1 MSNFPG
7 RRRTVGVSIG
17 SGAGASS
24 DSTSRHGRPSELSA
38 SLQNEQQQQQQVVYD
53 FARRGIGTRSIY
65 AAPALSSLPGEDTD
79 ADYSQTPNSIRDRTM
94 LLSSLT
100 RQTGRHEDTSSN
112 YDDAVSPG
120 LPVISGNSRCRSSDS
135 ISISGQ
141 DDMSSIDQILASGAS
156 STDGNLSRLLRE
168 RLPPPMA
175 AATTTTVPPGV
186 RHNRSESMQLPPLNF
201 GYLGPDRIPRNAKRQ
216 EPNVTVPLLHEQPS
230 SMSYSS
236 SLHWTEASQMRGD
249 PESDSGSRLEL
260 LADSESE
267 SELQHSPYCFDQ
279 PPFEADRAHS
289 YLQRYGYAAIDLVA
303 WPLQYVPAV
312 VLGLILNLLDGLSY
326 GLIAFPVSIPVFDKF
341 GPVGF
346 SMYMLSTAVSQL
358 VYSSGASAFRGANGS
373 MLIEAIPFLYAMCE
387 TIVQSVGDSQ
397 PDRIVATTMVAYATS
412 TIITG
417 AVFFLLG
424 FLGIGALV
432 DFFPRHILVGCIG
445 GVGYFLFQTGL
456 EVTSRLKLELSWH
469 VMRELLRP
477 NTLGLWASSLL
488 VAVLLRVLN
497 TRFKHPLF
505 VPVFFMLVP
514 AAFYMVTSLLGLSLE
529 TLRAAGWVFSL
540 PDSGVPFYHFYTLF
554 DFGNTDWRAICQAGP
569 TMLGL
574 AFFSILHVPINVP
587 ALAVSTNA
595 DKVDTNRELVAHG
608 ISNILSGCLG
618 SFQNYLVYSNSL
630 LFIRSGGNS
639 NLAGMM
645 LCAAT
650 LGIFFSGPAI
660 IGFIPTMVVGALIF
674 HLGLELMREALVD
687 TVGVVNRI
695 EYATILSIVL
705 AMAVLGFNE
714 GIFLGILMA
723 CFFFILLYS
732 RRSAVRKTYTGS
744 AVRSTVR
751 RLYCQRRFLDNV
763 CKQIQVMRLQGFMF
777 FGTINGVEA
786 SIRQLLD
793 QRQWQAN
800 PIRFLVLDFALVNGM
815 DFSAAEAFIRVRR
828 LLEAREIYMVICGA
842 GHSSEVGRALRK
854 AGVWSDHES
863 EYVQTFPSLNE
874 ALEWCENVL
883 LQFYYLH
890 QVAISGIAVPQ
901 IYSLVTAPHPD
912 NVEAYGTSPRRA
924 MVSEA
929 THSALSTSR
938 VQSPQAECQQL
949 AVASLLRQAFQD
961 IDSEQ
966 PVDEVLALI
975 APYFVRKHLGSG
987 QRLWQAGAAPL
998 GMYLVESGTLRVHV
1012 DNGTGSIEATESIL
1026 PGTTLGELALV
1037 TKKHYHTTVIADGDV
1052 ALWEL
1057 SKRAFDELC
1066 ATEPAQMLV
1075 FVRLALA
1082 YSAQG
1087 MSAITAYAF
1096 FAQ

>member
-1 MSNFPG
+1 
-7 RRRTVGVSIG
+7 
-17 SGAGASS
+17 
-24 DSTSRHGRPSELSA
+24 
-38 SLQNEQQQQQQVVYD
+38 
-53 FARRGIGTRSIY
+53 
-65 AAPALSSLPGEDTD
+65 
-79 ADYSQTPNSIRDRTM
+79 
-94 LLSSLT
+94 
-100 RQTGRHEDTSSN
+100 
-112 YDDAVSPG
+112 
-120 LPVISGNSRCRSSDS
+120 
-135 ISISGQ
+135 
-141 DDMSSIDQILASGAS
+141 
-156 STDGNLSRLLRE
+156 
-168 RLPPPMA
+168 
-175 AATTTTVPPGV
+175 
-186 RHNRSESMQLPPLNF
+186 
-201 GYLGPDRIPRNAKRQ
+201 
-216 EPNVTVPLLHEQPS
+216 
-230 SMSYSS
+230 
-236 SLHWTEASQMRGD
+236 
-249 PESDSGSRLEL
+249 
-260 LADSESE
+260 
-267 SELQHSPYCFDQ
+267 
-279 PPFEADRAHS
+279 
-289 YLQRYGYAAIDLVA
+289 
-303 WPLQYVPAV
+303 
-312 VLGLILNLLDGLSY
+312 
-326 GLIAFPVSIPVFDKF
+326 
-341 GPVGF
+341 
-346 SMYMLSTAVSQL
+346 MYMLSTAVSQL

-387 TIVQSVGDSQ
+387 TIVQSVGESQ
-397 PDRIVATTMVAYATS
+397 PERIVATTMVAYATS

-456 EVTSRLKLELSWH
+456 EVTSRLKLKLSWH

-514 AAFYMVTSLLGLSLE
+514 AAFYMVTTSLGLSLE

-540 PDSGVPFYHFYTLF
+540 PDSDVPFYHFYTLF
-554 DFGNTDWRAICQAGP
+554 DFGNTDWRAIWQAGP

-687 TVGVVNRI
+687 TIGVVNRI

-842 GHSSEVGRALRK
+842 GYSSEVGRALRK

-863 EYVQTFPSLNE
+863 EY
-874 ALEWCENVL
+874 
-883 LQFYYLH
+883 
-890 QVAISGIAVPQ
+890 
-901 IYSLVTAPHPD
+901 
-912 NVEAYGTSPRRA
+912 
-924 MVSEA
+924 
-929 THSALSTSR
+929 
-938 VQSPQAECQQL
+938 
-949 AVASLLRQAFQD
+949 
-961 IDSEQ
+961 
-966 PVDEVLALI
+966 
-975 APYFVRKHLGSG
+975 
-987 QRLWQAGAAPL
+987 
-998 GMYLVESGTLRVHV
+998 
-1012 DNGTGSIEATESIL
+1012 
-1026 PGTTLGELALV
+1026 
-1037 TKKHYHTTVIADGDV
+1037 
-1052 ALWEL
+1052 
-1057 SKRAFDELC
+1057 
-1066 ATEPAQMLV
+1066 
-1075 FVRLALA
+1075 
-1082 YSAQG
+1082 
-1087 MSAITAYAF
+1087 
-1096 FAQ
+1096 

>member
-1 MSNFPG
+1 MANFLV
-7 RRRTVGVSIG
+7 RRRTVGVSTH
-17 SGAGASS
+17 SGAGVSGDSS
-24 DSTSRHGRPSELSA
+24 SRQERPAELSA
-38 SLQNEQQQQQQVVYD
+38 SLQNEQHQQPIYD
-53 FARRGIGTRSIY
+53 FAWRGIGTRSIY
-65 AAPALSSLPGEDTD
+65 AAPALGLRSGDD
-79 ADYSQTPNSIRDRTM
+79 ANADYSQTPNSIRDRTM
-94 LLSSLT
+94 LLSGLT
-100 RQTGRHEDTSSN
+100 RRTGRHE
-112 YDDAVSPG
+112 G
-120 LPVISGNSRCRSSDS
+120 ISGTSDEAAPSVLPAIGSASHRHGSGGGGDS
-135 ISISGQ
+135 ISQ
-141 DDMSSIDQILASGAS
+141 DDMSSIDQILASGSEPAV
-156 STDGNLSRLLRE
+156 GNLSRLLLRE
-168 RLPPPMA
+168 RPPLPLP
-175 AATTTTVPPGV
+175 TTAPLGA
-186 RHNRSESMQLPPLNF
+186 RHYCDESVQLPPLDF
-201 GYLGPDRIPRNAKRQ
+201 GYLGPDRIPKNAKRQ
-216 EPNVTVPLLHEQPS
+216 EPNAAGPQPDDQS
-230 SMSYSS
+230 SQISYSS
-236 SLHWTEASQMRGD
+236 SLQWSRGPRTCSD
-249 PESDSGSRLEL
+249 PGLEL
-260 LADSESE
+260 ESE
-267 SELQHSPYCFDQ
+267 SELELLLSAPRPERQSSPLCFDQ
-279 PPFEADRAHS
+279 PRLEVDRGYS
-289 YLQRYGYAAIDLVA
+289 CLQRYGHAAIDLVV

-373 MLIEAIPFLYAMCE
+373 MLIEAIPFLYVMCE

-397 PDRIVATTMVAYATS
+397 PERIVATTMVAYATS
-412 TIITG
+412 TVITG

-456 EVTSRLKLELSWH
+456 EVTSRLKLELSWR
-469 VMRELLRP
+469 VLRELLRP

-497 TRFKHPLF
+497 ARFKHPLF
-505 VPVFFMLVP
+505 VPVFFMIVP
-514 AAFYMVTSLLGLSLE
+514 AAFYLVTATLGLPLE
-529 TLRAAGWVFSL
+529 TLRAAGWVFTL
-540 PDSGVPFYHFYTLF
+540 PDSSVPFYHFYTLF
-554 DFGNTDWRAICQAGP
+554 DFGNTDWHAIWKTGP

-630 LFIRSGGNS
+630 LFIRSGGDS

-645 LCAAT
+645 LCVAT
-650 LGIFFSGPAI
+650 LCIFFSGPAI

-674 HLGLELMREALVD
+674 HLGLELIREALVD
-687 TVGVVNRI
+687 TLGVVNRI

-793 QRQWQAN
+793 LRQWQAN

-828 LLEAREIYMVICGA
+828 LLEAREIYMVICGT
-842 GHSSEVGRALRK
+842 GRSSEVGRALRK
-854 AGVWSDHES
+854 AAVWSDRES
-863 EYVQTFPSLNE
+863 EYVQTFSSLNE

-890 QVAISGIAVPQ
+890 QAAISGTAVPLS
-901 IYSLVTAPHPD
+901 YSLVTAPHPD

-924 MVSEA
+924 MVSQA
-929 THSALSTSR
+929 THSAMSASR
-938 VQSPQAECQQL
+938 MQSPQVERQQL
-949 AVASLLRQAFQD
+949 AVVSLLQQAFQD

-966 PVDEVLALI
+966 HVEDVLALI
-975 APYFVRKHLGSG
+975 APRFVRKHLGSG

-1012 DNGTGSIEATESIL
+1012 DNGTGIAEATESIL

-1037 TKKHYHTTVIADGDV
+1037 TKKNYHTTVVADGDV
-1052 ALWEL
+1052 ILWEL
-1057 SKRAFDELC
+1057 PKREFDELC
-1066 ATEPAQMLV
+1066 AADPAQMLI

>member
-1 MSNFPG
+1 MPHLPE
-7 RRRTVGVSIG
+7 RRRTVCVGTG
-17 SGAGASS
+17 SGRGTSS
-24 DSTSRHGRPSELSA
+24 DNASRYGRPIELPA
-38 SLQNEQQQQQQVVYD
+38 SLQSEQQQAIYD
-53 FARRGIGTRSIY
+53 FAWRGIGTHSIY
-65 AAPALSSLPGEDTD
+65 AAPTHSSLPGQDAD
-79 ADYSQTPNSIRDRTM
+79 ADYSQTPSSIRDRTM
-94 LLSSLT
+94 LLTSLT
-100 RQTGRHEDTSSN
+100 RQTGSLEGSAGKYGDAASAGRPATSGSN
-112 YDDAVSPG
+112 DHR
-120 LPVISGNSRCRSSDS
+120 SRDS
-135 ISISGQ
+135 TNIGDQ
-141 DDMSSIDQILASGAS
+141 DDMSSIDQILASRAS
-156 STDGNLSRLLRE
+156 SIDGNLSRLLRE
-168 RLPPPMA
+168 RLPPPTLA
-175 AATTTTVPPGV
+175 PPGA
-186 RHNRSESMQLPPLNF
+186 RHNRSESMQLPPLNLS
-201 GYLGPDRIPRNAKRQ
+201 YLSPDRIPKNAKRQ
-216 EPNVTVPLLHEQPS
+216 EPKATTPLLCEPS
-230 SMSYSS
+230 LPLSYSS
-236 SLHWTEASQMRGD
+236 SLRWAEASRMPGEFD
-249 PESDSGSRLEL
+249 SDSGSRLGL
-260 LADSESE
+260 LAEPAPE
-267 SELQHSPYCFDQ
+267 PEPEPGLELQHSPLCFNQ
-279 PPFEADRAHS
+279 PPLETDREHS
-289 YLQRYGYAAIDLVA
+289 YLHRYGCAAFDLA
-303 WPLQYVPAV
+303 MWPLQYVPAV

-326 GLIAFPVSIPVFDKF
+326 GLIAFPVSIPVYDKF
-341 GPVGF
+341 GPAGF
-346 SMYMLSTAVSQL
+346 SMFMLSTAVSQL

-387 TIVQSVGDSQ
+387 TIVQSVGVTQ
-397 PDRIVATTMVAYATS
+397 PDRIIATTMVAYATS

-417 AVFFLLG
+417 AFFFLLG
-424 FLGIGALV
+424 FLRIGALV

-445 GVGYFLFQTGL
+445 GVGYFLLQTGL
-456 EVTSRLKLELSWH
+456 EVTSRLKLSLSWH
-469 VMRELLRP
+469 VVRELLQP

-488 VAVLLRVLN
+488 VAVLLRALN
-497 TRFKHPLF
+497 ARFKHPLF

-514 AAFYMVTSLLGLSLE
+514 AAFYMVTALLGLSLE

-540 PDSGVPFYHFYTLF
+540 PDSSAPFYHFYTLF
-554 DFGNTDWRAICQAGP
+554 DFGNTDWRAIWRAGP

-595 DKVDTNRELVAHG
+595 DKVDTNRELIAHG

-618 SFQNYLVYSNSL
+618 SIQNYLVYSNSL
-630 LFIRSGGNS
+630 LFIRSGGDS
-639 NLAGMM
+639 NLAGVM
-645 LCAAT
+645 LGAAT
-650 LGIFFSGPAI
+650 LGIFFSGPTI

-674 HLGLELMREALVD
+674 HLGLELIREALVD
-687 TVGVVNRI
+687 TLGVVNRI

-714 GIFLGILMA
+714 GIFLGILLA

-763 CKQIQVMRLQGFMF
+763 CKQIHVMRLQGFMF

-815 DFSAAEAFIRVRR
+815 DFSAAEAFIRIRR
-828 LLEAREIYMVICGA
+828 LLEAREIYMVICGT
-842 GHSSEVGRALRK
+842 GHSSEVARALRK

-890 QVAISGIAVPQ
+890 RVSISGIAVPQ
-901 IYSLVTAPHPD
+901 TYSIVTAPHPGS
-912 NVEAYGTSPRRA
+912 VEAYGTSPRRA

-929 THSALSTSR
+929 THSALSASR
-938 VQSPQAECQQL
+938 VQSPQAEHRQL
-949 AVASLLRQAFQD
+949 AVISLLRQAFQD
-961 IDSEQ
+961 IDPEQ
-966 PVDEVLALI
+966 PVDDILALI
-975 APYFVRKHLGSG
+975 APRFVRKYLGSG
-987 QRLWQAGAAPL
+987 QRLWQAGAVSL

-1012 DNGTGSIEATESIL
+1012 DNSTGSIEATESIL

-1037 TKKHYHTTVIADGDV
+1037 TRRRYHTTVVADGD
-1052 ALWEL
+1052 AELWEL
-1057 SKRAFDELC
+1057 SKQAFDELC
-1066 ATEPAQMLV
+1066 ATDPVRMLV

-1096 FAQ
+1096 CAQ

>member
-1 MSNFPG
+1 MPNLPG
-7 RRRTVGVSIG
+7 RRRTVGVSTDAHADAGG
-17 SGAGASS
+17 SSAFPTL
-24 DSTSRHGRPSELSA
+24 TSIELSM
-38 SLQNEQQQQQQVVYD
+38 SLQSEPQHGLQDY
-53 FARRGIGTRSIY
+53 AWRGISTRSTY
-65 AAPALSSLPGEDTD
+65 AAPALGLYSGESAD

-94 LLSSLT
+94 LLSSLS
-100 RQTGRHEDTSSN
+100 RQAGQQDSVSGSRNDPAVLDLTLSRRTS
-112 YDDAVSPG
+112 Y
-120 LPVISGNSRCRSSDS
+120 
-135 ISISGQ
+135 Q
-141 DDMSSIDQILASGAS
+141 DDGSSIDLILSEASAS
-156 STDGNLSRLLRE
+156 SGNLSRLLRE
-168 RLPPPMA
+168 RPSPTTLPLSLPLSRRDTA
-175 AATTTTVPPGV
+175 
-186 RHNRSESMQLPPLNF
+186 QLLPPLNF
-201 GYLGPDRIPRNAKRQ
+201 GYLSPDRMPRNVKHQ
-216 EPNVTVPLLHEQPS
+216 EASALEPLVFEQSLPVD
-230 SMSYSS
+230 YGSS
-236 SLHWTEASQMRGD
+236 SRGAGPAPLIEE
-249 PESDSGSRLEL
+249 PEQEQEYDDWGTGPEPEPR
-260 LADSESE
+260 
-267 SELQHSPYCFDQ
+267 QHQ
-279 PPFEADRAHS
+279 PPFAPDQPLFGSDRRYS
-289 YLQRYGYAAIDLVA
+289 SLQRYGYAAMDLVL

-373 MLIEAIPFLYAMCE
+373 MLIEAIPFLYAMCD
-387 TIVQSVGDSQ
+387 TIVTSIGEGQ
-397 PDRIVATTMVAYATS
+397 PDRIIATTMVAYASS

-417 AVFFLLG
+417 TVFFMLG
-424 FLGIGALV
+424 FMGIGSLV

-445 GVGYFLFQTGL
+445 GVGYFLLQTGL
-456 EVTSRLKLELSWH
+456 EVTSRVKLGPSWH
-469 VMRELLRP
+469 VLRELLVP
-477 NTLGLWASSLL
+477 NTFGLWASSLA
-488 VAVLLRVLN
+488 VAVLLRALCA
-497 TRFKHPLF
+497 RFKHPLF
-505 VPVFFMLVP
+505 VPIFFMFVP
-514 AAFYMVTSLLGLSLE
+514 AAFYTVAAALGLSME
-529 TLRAAGWVFSL
+529 SLRAAGWVFAL

-554 DFGNTDWRAICQAGP
+554 DFGNTDWRVVWRTFP

-587 ALAVSTNA
+587 ALAVSTNS

-608 ISNILSGCLG
+608 LSNLLSGCLG

-650 LGIFFSGPAI
+650 LGIFFSGPTI

-714 GIFLGILMA
+714 GIFLGILLA

-751 RLYCQRRFLDNV
+751 RLYCQRRFLDDV

-786 SIRQLLD
+786 SIRRLLD

-842 GHSSEVGRALRK
+842 GRASEVGRALRS
-854 AGVWSDHES
+854 AGVWSNRES

-890 QVAISGIAVPQ
+890 QAAISGTQAPHV
-901 IYSLVTAPHPD
+901 YSYVTAPHAD
-912 NVEAYGTSPRRA
+912 DVGTYSTSPRRA

-929 THSALSTSR
+929 THSAMPASR
-938 VQSPQAECQQL
+938 VQSPLVARQL
-949 AVASLLRQAFQD
+949 AVVPLLQQAFQD
-961 IDSEQ
+961 MDSGQSIDEI
-966 PVDEVLALI
+966 LALV
-975 APYFVRKHLGSG
+975 APHFARRHLGSG
-987 QRLWQAGAAPL
+987 QQLWHAGAPPQ
-998 GMYLVESGTLRVHV
+998 GMYLVEAGTLRMYV
-1012 DNGTGSIEATESIL
+1012 DNGVGTAEATESIL

-1037 TKKHYHTTVIADGDV
+1037 TGKQHHTTVVADGDV
-1052 ALWEL
+1052 SLWEL
-1057 SKRAFDELC
+1057 PKRAFDELC
-1066 ATEPAQMLV
+1066 ASEAVRMLA
-1075 FVRLALA
+1075 FVRLALG

-1087 MSAITAYAF
+1087 LNAVTAYAF
-1096 FAQ
+1096 CGQ